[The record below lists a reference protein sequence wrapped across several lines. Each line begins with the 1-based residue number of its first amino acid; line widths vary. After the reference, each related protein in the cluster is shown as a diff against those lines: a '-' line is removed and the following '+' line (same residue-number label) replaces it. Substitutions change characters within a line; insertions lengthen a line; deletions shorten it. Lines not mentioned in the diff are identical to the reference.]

1 MRKLIVLFFLI
12 PSFSW
17 CNVVILICTPKEYKM
32 FDGIIFTEKNLTDE
46 DLKTIS
52 FIMRIN
58 KPMKYIE
65 LETTS
70 GFKRKFLI
78 DKSLVQIK
86 DTIVNHSNYNQKA
99 YFHLHPNLKNII
111 IKKVVGVNENKTSLI
126 RKKNLEIKN
135 LFSKVGIFLIS

>member
-52 FIMRIN
+52 FIMIIN

-78 DKSLVQIK
+78 DNKKSKTKIFAAGTWSDQKYTISIDNFFNYEIDIK
-86 DTIVNHSNYNQKA
+86 FKDLHSFDYGSC
-99 YFHLHPNLKNII
+99 L
-111 IKKVVGVNENKTSLI
+111 IK
-126 RKKNLEIKN
+126 
-135 LFSKVGIFLIS
+135 

>member
-17 CNVVILICTPKEYKM
+17 SNVVILNCTPKEYKM

-70 GFKRKFLI
+70 GFKKKFLI
-78 DKSLVQIK
+78 DNKKSKTKIFAAGTWSDQKYTISIDNFFNYEIDIK
-86 DTIVNHSNYNQKA
+86 FKDLHSFDYGSCIVK
-99 YFHLHPNLKNII
+99 
-111 IKKVVGVNENKTSLI
+111 
-126 RKKNLEIKN
+126 
-135 LFSKVGIFLIS
+135 

>member
-1 MRKLIVLFFLI
+1 MRKLILLFFLI

-17 CNVVILICTPKEYKM
+17 SNIVILNCTPKEYKM
-32 FDGIIFTEKNLTDE
+32 FDGIIFTEKNLTDQ
-46 DLKTIS
+46 DLNTIS

-78 DKSLVQIK
+78 DNKKNKTKIFAAGTWSDQEYTIAIDNFFNYEIDIK
-86 DTIVNHSNYNQKA
+86 FNDLHSFDYGSC
-99 YFHLHPNLKNII
+99 I
-111 IKKVVGVNENKTSLI
+111 IK
-126 RKKNLEIKN
+126 
-135 LFSKVGIFLIS
+135 

>member
-1 MRKLIVLFFLI
+1 MSKLIVLFFLI

-17 CNVVILICTPKEYKM
+17 SNIVILNCTPKEYKM

-46 DLKTIS
+46 DLNTIS

-58 KPMKYIE
+58 KPMKYVE

-78 DKSLVQIK
+78 DNKKSKTKIFAAGTWSDQKYTISIDNFFNYEIDIK
-86 DTIVNHSNYNQKA
+86 FKDLHSFDYGSCV
-99 YFHLHPNLKNII
+99 
-111 IKKVVGVNENKTSLI
+111 IK
-126 RKKNLEIKN
+126 
-135 LFSKVGIFLIS
+135 

>member
-17 CNVVILICTPKEYKM
+17 SNLVILNCTPKEYKM

-78 DKSLVQIK
+78 DNKKSKTKIFAGGTWSDQEY
-86 DTIVNHSNYNQKA
+86 TIA
-99 YFHLHPNLKNII
+99 ID
-111 IKKVVGVNENKTSLI
+111 
-126 RKKNLEIKN
+126 N
-135 LFSKVGIFLIS
+135 LFNYEIDIKFKDLHSFDYGSCLIK

>member
-78 DKSLVQIK
+78 DNKKSKTKIFAGGTWSDQEYTITIDNLFNYEIDIK
-86 DTIVNHSNYNQKA
+86 FKDLHSFDYGSC
-99 YFHLHPNLKNII
+99 I
-111 IKKVVGVNENKTSLI
+111 IK
-126 RKKNLEIKN
+126 
-135 LFSKVGIFLIS
+135 

>member
-78 DKSLVQIK
+78 DDKKSKTKIFAAGTWSDQEYTITIDNFFNYEIDIK
-86 DTIVNHSNYNQKA
+86 FKDLHSFDYGSCV
-99 YFHLHPNLKNII
+99 
-111 IKKVVGVNENKTSLI
+111 IK
-126 RKKNLEIKN
+126 
-135 LFSKVGIFLIS
+135 

>member
-17 CNVVILICTPKEYKM
+17 SNVVILNCTPKEYKM

-46 DLKTIS
+46 DLNTIS

-58 KPMKYIE
+58 KPMKYVE

-78 DKSLVQIK
+78 DNKKSKTKIFAAGTWSDQKYTISIDNFFNYEIDIK
-86 DTIVNHSNYNQKA
+86 FKDLHSFDYGSC
-99 YFHLHPNLKNII
+99 L
-111 IKKVVGVNENKTSLI
+111 IK
-126 RKKNLEIKN
+126 
-135 LFSKVGIFLIS
+135 

>member
-12 PSFSW
+12 PSFSL

-78 DKSLVQIK
+78 DNKKSKTKIFAAGTWSDQKYTISIDNFFNYEIDIK
-86 DTIVNHSNYNQKA
+86 FKDLHSFDYGSC
-99 YFHLHPNLKNII
+99 L
-111 IKKVVGVNENKTSLI
+111 IK
-126 RKKNLEIKN
+126 
-135 LFSKVGIFLIS
+135 

>member
-1 MRKLIVLFFLI
+1 
-12 PSFSW
+12 
-17 CNVVILICTPKEYKM
+17 M

-46 DLKTIS
+46 DLNTIS

-78 DKSLVQIK
+78 DYKKSKTKIFAAGTWSDQEYTITIDNFFNYEIDIK
-86 DTIVNHSNYNQKA
+86 FKDLQSFDYGSCV
-99 YFHLHPNLKNII
+99 
-111 IKKVVGVNENKTSLI
+111 IK
-126 RKKNLEIKN
+126 
-135 LFSKVGIFLIS
+135 

>member
-17 CNVVILICTPKEYKM
+17 SNLVILNCTPKEYKM

-78 DKSLVQIK
+78 DNKKSKTKIFAAGIWSDQKYTISIDNFFNYEIDIK
-86 DTIVNHSNYNQKA
+86 FKDLHSFDYGSCV
-99 YFHLHPNLKNII
+99 
-111 IKKVVGVNENKTSLI
+111 IK
-126 RKKNLEIKN
+126 
-135 LFSKVGIFLIS
+135 

>member
-17 CNVVILICTPKEYKM
+17 SNVVILNCTPKEYKM

-78 DKSLVQIK
+78 DNKKSKTKIFAAGTWSDQKYTISIDNFFNYEIDIK
-86 DTIVNHSNYNQKA
+86 FKDLHSFDYGSC
-99 YFHLHPNLKNII
+99 I
-111 IKKVVGVNENKTSLI
+111 IK
-126 RKKNLEIKN
+126 
-135 LFSKVGIFLIS
+135 

>member
-12 PSFSW
+12 PSLSW

-78 DKSLVQIK
+78 DNKKSKTKIFAAGTWSDQKYTISIDNFFNYEIDIK
-86 DTIVNHSNYNQKA
+86 FKDLHSFDYGSC
-99 YFHLHPNLKNII
+99 L
-111 IKKVVGVNENKTSLI
+111 IK
-126 RKKNLEIKN
+126 
-135 LFSKVGIFLIS
+135 

>member
-17 CNVVILICTPKEYKM
+17 SNVVILNCTPKEYKM

-78 DKSLVQIK
+78 DNKKNKSKIFAAGTWSDQEYTIAIDNFFNYEIDIK
-86 DTIVNHSNYNQKA
+86 FKDLHSFDYGSC
-99 YFHLHPNLKNII
+99 I
-111 IKKVVGVNENKTSLI
+111 IK
-126 RKKNLEIKN
+126 
-135 LFSKVGIFLIS
+135 

>member
-17 CNVVILICTPKEYKM
+17 SNVVILNCTPKEYKM

-58 KPMKYIE
+58 EPMKYIE

-78 DKSLVQIK
+78 DNKKSKTKIFAAGTWSDQEYTMTIDNFFNYEIDIRFKDLHSFDYGSCVIK
-86 DTIVNHSNYNQKA
+86 
-99 YFHLHPNLKNII
+99 
-111 IKKVVGVNENKTSLI
+111 
-126 RKKNLEIKN
+126 
-135 LFSKVGIFLIS
+135 

>member
-1 MRKLIVLFFLI
+1 MSKLIVLFFLI

-17 CNVVILICTPKEYKM
+17 SNIVILNCTPKEYKM

-46 DLKTIS
+46 DLNTIS

-78 DKSLVQIK
+78 DNKKSKTKIFAAGTWSDQKYTISIDNFFNYEIDIK
-86 DTIVNHSNYNQKA
+86 FKDLHSFDYGSC
-99 YFHLHPNLKNII
+99 L
-111 IKKVVGVNENKTSLI
+111 IK
-126 RKKNLEIKN
+126 
-135 LFSKVGIFLIS
+135 

>member
-17 CNVVILICTPKEYKM
+17 SNIVILNCTPKEYKM
-32 FDGIIFTEKNLTDE
+32 FDGIIYTEKNLTDQ
-46 DLKTIS
+46 DLNTIS

-78 DKSLVQIK
+78 DNKKSKTKIFAAGTWSDQEYSITIDNFFNYEIDIK
-86 DTIVNHSNYNQKA
+86 FKDLHSFDYGSCV
-99 YFHLHPNLKNII
+99 
-111 IKKVVGVNENKTSLI
+111 IK
-126 RKKNLEIKN
+126 
-135 LFSKVGIFLIS
+135 

>member
-17 CNVVILICTPKEYKM
+17 SNLVILNCTPKEYKM

-78 DKSLVQIK
+78 DNKKSKTKIFAAGTWSDQKYTISIDNFFNYEIDIK
-86 DTIVNHSNYNQKA
+86 FKDLHSFDYGSC
-99 YFHLHPNLKNII
+99 L
-111 IKKVVGVNENKTSLI
+111 IK
-126 RKKNLEIKN
+126 
-135 LFSKVGIFLIS
+135 

>member
-17 CNVVILICTPKEYKM
+17 SNVVILNCTPKEYKM

-78 DKSLVQIK
+78 DNKKSKTKIFAAGTWSDQKYTISIDNFFNYEIDIK
-86 DTIVNHSNYNQKA
+86 FKDLHSFDYGSC
-99 YFHLHPNLKNII
+99 L
-111 IKKVVGVNENKTSLI
+111 IK
-126 RKKNLEIKN
+126 
-135 LFSKVGIFLIS
+135 

>member
-1 MRKLIVLFFLI
+1 MRKLLVLFFLI

-17 CNVVILICTPKEYKM
+17 SNVVILNCTPKEYKM
-32 FDGIIFTEKNLTDE
+32 FDGIIFTEKNLSDE
-46 DLKTIS
+46 DLNTIS

-78 DKSLVQIK
+78 DNKKSKTKIFAAGTWSDQEYTMNIDNFFNYEIDIRFKDLHSFDYGSCVIK
-86 DTIVNHSNYNQKA
+86 
-99 YFHLHPNLKNII
+99 
-111 IKKVVGVNENKTSLI
+111 
-126 RKKNLEIKN
+126 
-135 LFSKVGIFLIS
+135 

>member
-78 DKSLVQIK
+78 DNKKSKIK
-86 DTIVNHSNYNQKA
+86 IFAAGTWSDQKYTISIDNFFNYEIDIKFKDLHSFDYGSC
-99 YFHLHPNLKNII
+99 L
-111 IKKVVGVNENKTSLI
+111 IK
-126 RKKNLEIKN
+126 
-135 LFSKVGIFLIS
+135 

>member
-1 MRKLIVLFFLI
+1 MSKLIVLFFLI

-17 CNVVILICTPKEYKM
+17 SNIVILNCTPKEYKM

-46 DLKTIS
+46 DLNTIS

-58 KPMKYIE
+58 KFMKYIE

-78 DKSLVQIK
+78 DDKKSKTKIFAAGTWSDQEYTITIDNFFNYEIDIK
-86 DTIVNHSNYNQKA
+86 FKDLHSFDYGSCV
-99 YFHLHPNLKNII
+99 
-111 IKKVVGVNENKTSLI
+111 IK
-126 RKKNLEIKN
+126 
-135 LFSKVGIFLIS
+135 

>member
-1 MRKLIVLFFLI
+1 MRKLIVLFFLN

-17 CNVVILICTPKEYKM
+17 SNVVILNCTPKEYKM

-46 DLKTIS
+46 DLNTIS

-78 DKSLVQIK
+78 DNKKSKIK
-86 DTIVNHSNYNQKA
+86 IFAAGTWSDQKYTISIDNFFNYEIDIKFKDLHSFDYGSC
-99 YFHLHPNLKNII
+99 L
-111 IKKVVGVNENKTSLI
+111 IK
-126 RKKNLEIKN
+126 
-135 LFSKVGIFLIS
+135 

>member
-1 MRKLIVLFFLI
+1 MEISINEETYSTFFLI

-78 DKSLVQIK
+78 DNKKSKTKIFAAGTWSDQKYTISIDNFFNYEIDIK
-86 DTIVNHSNYNQKA
+86 FKDLHSFDYGSC
-99 YFHLHPNLKNII
+99 L
-111 IKKVVGVNENKTSLI
+111 IK
-126 RKKNLEIKN
+126 
-135 LFSKVGIFLIS
+135 

>member
-17 CNVVILICTPKEYKM
+17 SNVIILNCTPKEYKM
-32 FDGIIFTEKNLTDE
+32 FDGIIFTEKNLTEE
-46 DLKTIS
+46 DLNTIS

-58 KPMKYIE
+58 KPMKYVE

-78 DKSLVQIK
+78 DNKKSKTKIFAAGTWSDQKYTISIDNFFNYEIDIK
-86 DTIVNHSNYNQKA
+86 FKDLHSFDYGSC
-99 YFHLHPNLKNII
+99 L
-111 IKKVVGVNENKTSLI
+111 IK
-126 RKKNLEIKN
+126 
-135 LFSKVGIFLIS
+135 

>member
-17 CNVVILICTPKEYKM
+17 SNVVILNCTPKEYKM

-58 KPMKYIE
+58 KPMKYVE

-78 DKSLVQIK
+78 DNKKSKTKIFAAGTWSDQKYTISIDNFFNYEIDIK
-86 DTIVNHSNYNQKA
+86 FKDLHSFDYGSC
-99 YFHLHPNLKNII
+99 L
-111 IKKVVGVNENKTSLI
+111 IK
-126 RKKNLEIKN
+126 
-135 LFSKVGIFLIS
+135 

>member
-1 MRKLIVLFFLI
+1 
-12 PSFSW
+12 
-17 CNVVILICTPKEYKM
+17 M

-46 DLKTIS
+46 DLNTIS

-78 DKSLVQIK
+78 DNKKSKYKNFCSWHMVRSRI
-86 DTIVNHSNYNQKA
+86 YNS
-99 YFHLHPNLKNII
+99 Y
-111 IKKVVGVNENKTSLI
+111 
-126 RKKNLEIKN
+126 R
-135 LFSKVGIFLIS
+135 